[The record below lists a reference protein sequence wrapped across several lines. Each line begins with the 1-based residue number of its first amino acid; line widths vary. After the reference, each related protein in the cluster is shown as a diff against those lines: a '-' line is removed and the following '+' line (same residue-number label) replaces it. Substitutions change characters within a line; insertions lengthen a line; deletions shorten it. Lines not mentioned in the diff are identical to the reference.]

1 METLRNTGKHNIAVT
16 ATTGMASLQLGFN
29 ATTLHHWAGIMDG
42 RYTHEQLAELFDGD
56 DQFASARERIRTTTC
71 LVIDEISMLSM
82 KVFDIVEF
90 VCRHVK
96 QNNNIFGNIQVI
108 SVLEE

>member
-56 DQFASARERIRTTTC
+56 DQFASARERIRITC

-82 KVFDIVEF
+82 KVFDMV
-90 VCRHVK
+90 VCMQTCQAK
-96 QNNNIFGNIQVI
+96 QQHIWEYTGNKF
-108 SVLEE
+108 S